1 MGYSG
6 KLLRHNLS
14 LENGVPRASEW
25 GRRNL
30 IGPLKLLFSNCST
43 SMNGYDK
50 MALFTWIATKLQQ
63 IDGKPFV
70 LGYWDLRPA
79 NILLNDENELT
90 YSLLHLSLKARI
102 IDWESVEAVPSNL
115 SPATEIE
122 MWFFNPQYIE
132 AHTSFSHFHVTYAD
146 QFRETR
152 ERLQRQDIELRNA
165 QLYESPIP
173 SNEAFFIHYLLTWG
187 LTEAISA
194 FPELIRDA
202 IRTATKDPGRI
213 SSEWQSFATEFY
225 TSRGRPIPD
234 WVQYIEIQEELGL
247 IGTTRCHRI
256 ARRVKREA
264 QIILKAVLDKVCILF
279 PNWKEA
285 SRQRC
290 QLIAATSHRYKLE
303 SGGYWCE

>member
-1 MGYSG
+1 
-6 KLLRHNLS
+6 
-14 LENGVPRASEW
+14 
-25 GRRNL
+25 
-30 IGPLKLLFSNCST
+30 
-43 SMNGYDK
+43 MNGYDK

-70 LGYWDLRPA
+70 LHYWDLREA

-90 YSLLHLSLKARI
+90 YSLFHLSLKARI
-102 IDWESVEAVPSNL
+102 IDWENVEAVPSNL

-122 MWFFNPQYIE
+122 MWFFNYQYMERNI
-132 AHTSFSHFHVTYAD
+132 SFPHFHVTYAD
-146 QFRETR
+146 RFRETR

-165 QLYESPIP
+165 QLYQSPIP
-173 SNEAFFIHYLLTWG
+173 SNEAFFIHYLLVWG
-187 LTEAISA
+187 LNEAIEV
-194 FPELIRDA
+194 FPELVRDA
-202 IRTATKDPGRI
+202 VQTATKDPARI

-225 TSRGRPIPD
+225 TSRERPIPD

-247 IGTTRCHRI
+247 IGKTRCHRI

-264 QIILKAVLDKVCILF
+264 QIVFKAVLDKVCILF

-290 QLIAATSHRYKLE
+290 QLNAATSHKYRLE
-303 SGGYWCE
+303 SGGFWCE